1 MQVPGVVTVCVDVAD
16 LDAVKNAVESVAP
29 IHLLVNNAG
38 VAQLQHILDVTPE
51 VYDK

>member
-1 MQVPGVVTVCVDVAD
+1 MTTVCIDVSD
-16 LDAVKNAVESVAP
+16 LDAVKKAVESVTP

-38 VAQLQHILDVTPE
+38 VAQLQHILEVTPE